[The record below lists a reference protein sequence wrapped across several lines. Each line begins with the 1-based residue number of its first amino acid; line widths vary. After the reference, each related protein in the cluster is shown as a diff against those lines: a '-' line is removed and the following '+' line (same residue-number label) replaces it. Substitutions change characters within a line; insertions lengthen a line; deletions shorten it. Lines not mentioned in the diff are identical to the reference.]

1 MSNNGNPIKSLAREG
16 IAKKLATAII
26 SAGVMYKVCDILK
39 IPKFSNR
46 ELLQHVEYNIAKASV
61 SATLSVSID

>member
-1 MSNNGNPIKSLAREG
+1 
-16 IAKKLATAII
+16 
-26 SAGVMYKVCDILK
+26 MYKVCDILK